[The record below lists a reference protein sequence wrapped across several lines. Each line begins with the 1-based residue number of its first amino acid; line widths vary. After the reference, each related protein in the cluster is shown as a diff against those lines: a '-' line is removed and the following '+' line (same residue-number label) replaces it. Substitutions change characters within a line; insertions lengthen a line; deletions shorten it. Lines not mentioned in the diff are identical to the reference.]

1 MPGLFRPQNTGF
13 AAQAFKTIIL
23 NPQRNFSLVPI
34 RRCGGLLAVG
44 SQSLQSRPVKPLFF
58 TPVVQKA
65 PIAEEILTGLVLI
78 GAYSYVQVH
87 AERTVVRK
95 MLGKI
100 EEDLRCFRR
109 EASDAEL
116 VSYMNNLI
124 SNLEP
129 HYLRYG
135 LSGKLK
141 EHMMGRYDI
150 KEGEVLWSRRKVE
163 DVIMGL
169 ETTRE
174 IISDLNTFNDIFLE
188 WMHLRTLWP
197 RFDRAPSGFSLI
209 GAVMPPAIKGK

>member
-1 MPGLFRPQNTGF
+1 MSGLFRLQNTGF
-13 AAQAFKTIIL
+13 AAQAFKAIIL
-23 NPQRNFSLVPI
+23 NPQRHFSLMPI

-44 SQSLQSRPVKPLFF
+44 SQNLQSRQAKPVFF

-78 GAYSYVQVH
+78 GAYHYVQVH
-87 AERTVVRK
+87 AERTVVRN

-100 EEDLRCFRR
+100 EDDLRAFRL

-116 VSYMNNLI
+116 VSYVNNLI
-124 SNLEP
+124 SCLEP

-141 EHMMGRYDI
+141 EHMMSHYDI
-150 KEGEVLWSRRKVE
+150 KEGEVLWSRRKVD

-169 ETTRE
+169 ETTCG
-174 IISDLNTFNDIFLE
+174 IISNLNGFNDIFLE

-197 RFDRAPSGFSLI
+197 RFDRAPSGFSLLS
-209 GAVMPPAIKGK
+209 AVMPPAIKLK